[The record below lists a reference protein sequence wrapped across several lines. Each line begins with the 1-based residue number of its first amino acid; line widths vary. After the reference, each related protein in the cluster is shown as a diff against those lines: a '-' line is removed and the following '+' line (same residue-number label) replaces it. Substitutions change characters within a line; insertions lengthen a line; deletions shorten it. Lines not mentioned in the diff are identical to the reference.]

1 MRAPRVNKGDV
12 ILLVIL
18 AATALVFAVDEW
30 NVLHGY
36 EQLAGSAWTCFG
48 VVFGGELM
56 AFALKKVGEAAA
68 EAKRPREP
76 TEEEAKGA

>member
-1 MRAPRVNKGDV
+1 MRRGRVNKGDV
-12 ILLVIL
+12 ILAVIL
-18 AATALVFAVDEW
+18 GACLLMFGGNEW
-30 NVLHGY
+30 NITHGF
-36 EQLAGSAWTCFG
+36 EQFTSSAWTCFG

-56 AFALKKVGEAAA
+56 AFAVKKAAEAMA